1 MARQAY
7 LGLGSNRGNRTA
19 FLRAGLEAMRD
30 SGLEVSGVSSL
41 YLTEPE
47 IASEEDDGHHPWYV
61 NCVARLEGPPEAGEL
76 LRGCLEIEAQLGRV
90 RLPGATDSH
99 TTESRTLDID
109 VLLYGDEVIEKPG
122 VQVPHPRLHV
132 RRFVLLPMT
141 EIAPRLVH
149 PVEKATM
156 AELLERLPN
165 GKGVWYMTAPPSLGP
180 APAPALHPS
189 QRPFQRLSQ
198 RPAFG
203 DT

>member
-1 MARQAY
+1 MARQGY
-7 LGLGSNRGNRTA
+7 VGLGSNRGNRTA
-19 FLRAGLEAMRD
+19 FLRAGLEALRD
-30 SGLEVSGVSSL
+30 SGLEVSAVSSL

-76 LRGCLEIEAQLGRV
+76 LRRCLEIEARLGRV
-90 RLPGATDSH
+90 RLSQA
-99 TTESRTLDID
+99 TESRTLDID
-109 VLLYGDEVIEKPG
+109 VLLYGDEVIEEPE

-156 AELLERLPN
+156 SELLERLPN
-165 GKGVWYMTAPPSLGP
+165 GKGVWYMTPPPDLDAALRPALRP
-180 APAPALHPS
+180 APRPAL
-189 QRPFQRLSQ
+189 
-198 RPAFG
+198 G